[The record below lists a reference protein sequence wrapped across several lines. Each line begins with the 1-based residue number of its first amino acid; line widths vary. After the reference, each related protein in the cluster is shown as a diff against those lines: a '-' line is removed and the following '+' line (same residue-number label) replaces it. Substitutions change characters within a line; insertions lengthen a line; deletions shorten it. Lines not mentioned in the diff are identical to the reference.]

1 MAVTGPG
8 PQGRTSGSG
17 WETGMAKKD
26 SLLQAVKADF
36 EAKRRQ
42 LGLAAMDF
50 SLPDDT
56 LVELRAELRR
66 LQDEVRTLEKK
77 SKKLFGIF

>member
-1 MAVTGPG
+1 
-8 PQGRTSGSG
+8 
-17 WETGMAKKD
+17 MAKKD

-36 EAKRRQ
+36 ETKRRQ

-50 SLPDDT
+50 SLPDDR